1 MLDDWHIRILIQSQ
15 ALMLEVEGMKAE
27 NEHRKDQGLAQAYG
41 EEHFQGVRMEMDDL
55 ANQLRN

>member
-15 ALMLEVEGMKAE
+15 ALMIEVERMKAE
-27 NEHRKDQGLAQAYG
+27 NENRKYHELPPAYV
-41 EEHFQGVRMEMDDL
+41 EEHFQGVRSEMDDL